1 MSRTGPFLV
10 RRGTRGSSDHHR
22 PALLARSVSAS
33 YIEADTHFFQEFVFM
48 ADPRRWALFLASFL
62 MLYFELVVIRWIPGH
77 VRVLGYF
84 TNFVLIACFF
94 GMGVGMM
101 LARSR
106 HDWARWAPFGL
117 AGLVALALAARGLE
131 IRSGDDVFLFLE
143 YEGGAGTQLALLF
156 PTLVLFYL
164 AIAAA
169 FVPFGQAIGRGF
181 GDATPLLDY
190 SINLLGSMAGIGVFF
205 LYSWWALPPWAWF
218 LLGMPLLVFL
228 LPRDRRFLQGVTL
241 ALSAI
246 VVAVVWSLDQGTIW
260 SPYQK
265 IQVAPLRVDRSNGQ
279 IFPYM
284 HQDPTAIEEL
294 PPEAGVFLRV
304 NDDFYQFALNL
315 SDKAVQKYPFL
326 KAARAQ
332 YDLACRLK
340 PNAERVLIVGGGS
353 GNDAA
358 AALRMGAKHIDV
370 VDIDPEIVAI
380 GRRQHPEGPYS
391 EKYRDRVSVHIDD
404 ARHFFHHAK
413 KGSYDVVVFA
423 LVDSHRLLSTLSSLR
438 LDSYV
443 FTVEAFEEARSLLK
457 PESGIQVTAFSVSTD
472 WMEARFYEMLRQVY
486 GADPLVVKEITV
498 DDNKYRLAGN
508 VFVSGPGAAA
518 LALPRSH
525 LPVAEGA
532 VLATD
537 DWPFVYARGRFIP
550 REYLGALALILILS
564 FGVMRQLM
572 SQTRLPDL
580 HFFCLG
586 AGFLLL
592 ETKNVTT
599 LALVFGSTWYV
610 NSVVFFSILVMALL
624 ANVVLSLTDRIRPSW
639 AYIGLFAALV
649 LNYLVPLRQ
658 FAGDSFAERF
668 VIVGGVTAL
677 PIFFSGIIFSQSF
690 KNTSDPAHAL
700 GSNLLGG
707 VCGGIL
713 EYLSMV
719 MGLRFLFLPIAA
731 FYALSLWRPAPR
743 EAAVPEPVKV
753 A

>member
-1 MSRTGPFLV
+1 
-10 RRGTRGSSDHHR
+10 
-22 PALLARSVSAS
+22 
-33 YIEADTHFFQEFVFM
+33 M
-48 ADPRRWALFLASFL
+48 ADRRRWVLFLASFL
-62 MLYFELVVIRWIPGH
+62 MLYFELVVIRWVPGH

-101 LARSR
+101 LARAR
-106 HDWARWAPFGL
+106 HDWARWAPFGMV
-117 AGLVALALAARGLE
+117 GLVALAVVARGLE

-143 YEGGAGTQLALLF
+143 YEGGTAAAASSEGAGLALLF

-190 SINLLGSMAGIGVFF
+190 SVNLLGSMAGIGVFF

-228 LPRDRRFLQGVTL
+228 LPRDRRGLQALTL
-241 ALSAI
+241 ALSAG
-246 VVAVVWSLDQGTIW
+246 VVAVVWYLDQETIW

-265 IQVAPLRVDRSNGQ
+265 IEVARLRVDRSNGE
-279 IFPYM
+279 IFPYRFT
-284 HQDPTAIEEL
+284 DPTTVAVL

-315 SDKAVQKYPFL
+315 SDPALQEYPFL
-326 KAARAQ
+326 KPARAQ

-358 AALRMGAKHIDV
+358 AALRMGAKHVDV
-370 VDIDPEIVAI
+370 VDIDPAIVAL
-380 GRRQHPEGPYS
+380 GKEHHPEKPYA
-391 EKYRDRVSVHIDD
+391 DPRVTITIDD
-404 ARHFFHHAK
+404 ARHFFHHAEP
-413 KGSYDVVVFA
+413 GSYDVIVFA

-443 FTVEAFEEARSLLK
+443 FTTEAFDEARRLLK
-457 PESGIQVTAFSVSTD
+457 PHGIQVTAFSVSTD
-472 WMEARFYEMLRQVY
+472 WMESRFYEMLRKVY
-486 GADPLVVKEITV
+486 GDDPVVVKEITV
-498 DDNKYRLAGN
+498 EGKTYRLAGN
-508 VFVSGPGAAA
+508 VFVSGGGAAA
-518 LALPRSH
+518 LDLPHSLR
-525 LPVAEGA
+525 PIDENA
-532 VLATD
+532 VLASD

-564 FGVMRQLM
+564 FAIMRQLM
-572 SQTRLPDL
+572 SQTRRPDL

-624 ANVVLSLTDRIRPSW
+624 ANGLLGLTDRIRPSW
-639 AYIGLFAALV
+639 AYAGLFAALA

-658 FAGDSFAERF
+658 FAGASLAERLL
-668 VIVGGVTAL
+668 IVGGITAL
-677 PIFFSGIIFSQSF
+677 PVFFSGIIFSHSF
-690 KNTSDPAHAL
+690 KQCADPAHAL

-719 MGLRFLFLPIAA
+719 MGLRFLFLPLAG
-731 FYALSLWRPAPR
+731 FYLLAMLRSPGQPQPALVEKKA
-743 EAAVPEPVKV
+743 
-753 A
+753 